1 MEFLAD
7 LWYLVP
13 LLFVAG
19 LLDGIAGGGGII
31 ALPAYLLTGMPVHS
45 AYACNKLQSGLGT
58 FCSCLKYIKEKYA
71 DIKVALIA
79 VPTTMAASFLATRL
93 VMSIAAET
101 VKIII
106 AVCIPI
112 AVIMM
117 FLKRKMTAGTVTSH
131 KMTARTVLLSLLAG
145 TLLGAYDALFG
156 PGGGTI
162 AMILFSLL
170 MNYDLRVGNGNGKLI
185 IVVSNLTAMV
195 NYIVGGYMIW
205 HVAIPCALANM
216 VGSYLGATI
225 VVKKGEK
232 IIFPAM
238 MAVLAV
244 LIVQTVLGF
253 FAK

>member
-1 MEFLAD
+1 MEFLFD

-13 LLFVAG
+13 LLFAAG
-19 LLDGIAGGGGII
+19 VLDGIAGGGGII
-31 ALPAYLLTGMPVHS
+31 ALPAYMLTGMPIHS

-71 DIKVALIA
+71 DIKIALIA
-79 VPTTMAASFLATRL
+79 VPTTMIASLLSTQL
-93 VMSIAAET
+93 IMNISAET

-106 AVCIPI
+106 AVCIPL

-117 FLKRKMTAGTVTSH
+117 FLKRKMASGQIRSH
-131 KMTARTVLLSLLAG
+131 KITLRTVLLAMLSGA
-145 TLLGAYDALFG
+145 LLGAYDALFG

-162 AMILFSLL
+162 AMLLFSLL

-185 IVVSNLTAMV
+185 IVASNLTAV
-195 NYIVGGYMIW
+195 INYIFGGQMIW

-216 VGSYLGATI
+216 IGSYLGATI

-238 MAVLAV
+238 MTVLAFLV
-244 LIVQTVLGF
+244 VQTLLGVL
-253 FAK
+253 K